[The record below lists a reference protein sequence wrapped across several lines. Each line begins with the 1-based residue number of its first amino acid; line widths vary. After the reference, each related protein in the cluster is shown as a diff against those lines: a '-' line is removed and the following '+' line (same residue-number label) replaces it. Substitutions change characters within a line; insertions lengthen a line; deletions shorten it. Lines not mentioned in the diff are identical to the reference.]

1 MMRQVNDISALRQA
15 VRALRAQGAGRI
27 AFVPT
32 MGALHA
38 GHLALVIRARQLAD
52 AVVVSIFVNPLQF
65 GAGEDLARYPRQEAR
80 DAELLEAAGADLLY
94 LPTPASLFPRGQ
106 EAQTRVEVPGLSD
119 ILCGAVRPG
128 HFAGVTTIVSKLFNL
143 VQPDVALFG
152 EKDFQQLTI
161 IRRMVADLNFPIEIV
176 GQPTEREADGLAM
189 SSRNAYLAEDERQRA
204 PVLYAILQQMAEQM
218 HAGRRDFERLEA
230 EGRAVLLASGLVP
243 DYVAIRRADD
253 LAVPSAPDDELV
265 VLVAARLGQT
275 RLIDNIRV

>member
-1 MMRQVNDISALRQA
+1 MMQQLHDISALRQA
-15 VRALRAQGAGRI
+15 VRALRVNGAGQI

-38 GHLALVIRARQLAD
+38 GHLALVKRARQHAD

-94 LPTPASLFPRGQ
+94 LPTPESLFPHGQ
-106 EAQTRVEVPGLSD
+106 EAQTRVEVPGLSGV
-119 ILCGAVRPG
+119 LCGAVRPG

-143 VQPDVALFG
+143 VQPDVAVFG

-161 IRRMVADLNFPIEIV
+161 IRRMVADLNFPIEII

-189 SSRNAYLAEDERQRA
+189 SSRNAFLSEDERARA
-204 PVLYAILQQMAEQM
+204 PMLYETLKLMAEQLRL
-218 HAGRRDFERLEA
+218 GRSDVERLEA
-230 EGRAVLLASGLVP
+230 EGRASLLVSGLVP
-243 DYVAIRRADD
+243 DYVAIRRVED
-253 LAVPSAPDDELV
+253 LAEPSSPEDALV